1 MKRCVIHIMHADDDI
16 IQSLGWT
23 GVQCYIAIDPDLH
36 DGDGD
41 AICADL
47 SEVVVSDFVEN
58 LGYVIV
64 DMEEVYDYDTTQN
77 DWVRKDNL
85 IRYNNKPVIRACD
98 LRVGDTFYEDE
109 DEDEQIT
116 VAELVA
122 WGDNTLV
129 HGTDGSRSSWGNVTV
144 VRLVSRRRTA

>member
-23 GVQCYIAIDPDLH
+23 GVQCYIAIDPDVH

-41 AICADL
+41 AIYADL
-47 SEVVVSDFVEN
+47 NEQVVSDFVEN

-64 DMEEVYDYDTTQN
+64 DIDVFYDYDTTQN
-77 DWVRKDNL
+77 EWVRKDSL
-85 IRYNNKPVIRACD
+85 IHYDNEPEIRARD

-109 DEDEQIT
+109 DCEIT
-116 VAELVA
+116 VADLVG

-129 HGTDGSRSSWGNVTV
+129 HGTDDSRSSWDNDTV